1 MPNGRLVSVFGCTGV
16 VTIGSLIG
24 MAGHIEGKGCS
35 VLDMT
40 GLAQKGG
47 SVFSHGRIARQPEDI
62 HAVRLAA
69 GGARLLLGCDV
80 VVAAS
85 FDALAKI
92 ERGKSRAI
100 INTQPAVTGD
110 FTRPPDFAF
119 PAEKREHAILEPP
132 APQAQERAGATANTP
147 AATGGSIPTNH

>member
-1 MPNGRLVSVFGCTGV
+1 
-16 VTIGSLIG
+16 
-24 MAGHIEGKGCS
+24 GCS

-47 SVFSHGRIARQPEDI
+47 SVFSHVRIARQPEDI

-69 GGARLLLGCDV
+69 GSARLLLGCDV

-92 ERGKSRAI
+92 ERGKSHAI
-100 INTQPAVTGD
+100 INTHQAVTGD
-110 FTRPPDFAF
+110 FTRHPDFDF
-119 PAEKREHAILEPP
+119 PAEKDRKSVVW
-132 APQAQERAGATANTP
+132 ERV
-147 AATGGSIPTNH
+147 